1 MSPGDLDFH
10 SEYPKHAI
18 SDVFFKQINDD
29 CNGTKETACCFQGK
43 KKNSCP
49 LDLGFFL
56 LNYLSVLTDFFR
68 LFENYLGVRTDKNS
82 VKSSPFLKLNLN

>member
-29 CNGTKETACCFQGK
+29 CNGTKETACCFQEK
-43 KKNSCP
+43 KEQ
-49 LDLGFFL
+49 LIHLFFNAT
-56 LNYLSVLTDFFR
+56 LNQLQQ
-68 LFENYLGVRTDKNS
+68 
-82 VKSSPFLKLNLN
+82 